1 MHRKF
6 LRKDVTL
13 DFCDLF
19 SIESNGT
26 VLYHLHFCS
35 AFLIPFKTN
44 NILCFRLIGYSIATQ
59 KAKEY
64 VKYKGITFLTVSGKF
79 KPRTV
84 NISTFYRSG
93 TVNLKSFVGNVLL

>member
-1 MHRKF
+1 MYVHRKF

-13 DFCDLF
+13 DFCDHFF

-26 VLYHLHFCS
+26 VLYHLHFYS
-35 AFLIPFKTN
+35 ALLIPFKTN

-59 KAKEY
+59 KAREY
-64 VKYKGITFLTVSGKF
+64 VKYKGMIFLTVSGKF

-84 NISTFYRSG
+84 NILTF
-93 TVNLKSFVGNVLL
+93 